1 MINKVKYIILL
12 TVFFSF
18 LTLITIYYFS
28 EKNIINTN
36 KSRTNY
42 KFYFIHNL
50 INVPLLKNDN
60 INIIE
65 YTDGIEKFEKSKKR
79 YKFFDLLK
87 D

>member
-50 INVPLLKNDN
+50 INVHLLKNDT

>member
-50 INVPLLKNDN
+50 INVPLLKNDT